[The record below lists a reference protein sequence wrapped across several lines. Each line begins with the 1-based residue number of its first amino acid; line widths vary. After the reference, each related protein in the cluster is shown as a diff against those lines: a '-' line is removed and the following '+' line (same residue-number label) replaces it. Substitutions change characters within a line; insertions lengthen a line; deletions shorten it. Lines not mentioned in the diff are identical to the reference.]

1 MLESYR
7 SFWKKYV
14 DFESCATRTE
24 WWWVQLWNF
33 IIVFCL
39 ALLALPGLFMSILS
53 EDTSITLGIW
63 GIIAIVELVLIILYS
78 LAILIPSIALN
89 VRRLRDA
96 GFHWAMIFIA
106 FIPWVG
112 SIAVF
117 VLLQMPSKRISDN
130 DVVGDKSE

>member
-1 MLESYR
+1 MLGSYR
-7 SFWKKYV
+7 NFWKKYV

-24 WWWVQLWNF
+24 WWWVQLCNF
-33 IIVFCL
+33 IVFLVL
-39 ALLALPGLFMSILS
+39 ALLALPGLFMSMVS
-53 EDTSITLGIW
+53 EDISMTLAS
-63 GIIAIVELVLIILYS
+63 IAILGVGLIILYS

-96 GFHWAMIFIA
+96 GYHWAMIFIN
-106 FIPWVG
+106 FVPYVG

-130 DVVGDKSE
+130 DVVVDKSE

>member
-1 MLESYR
+1 MLGSYR
-7 SFWKKYV
+7 NFWKKYV

-33 IIVFCL
+33 IIVFGL

-63 GIIAIVELVLIILYS
+63 GIMAIVELVLIILYS

-96 GFHWAMIFIA
+96 GYHWAMIFIN
-106 FIPWVG
+106 FVPYVG
-112 SIAVF
+112 PIALF
-117 VLLQMPSKRISDN
+117 VLLQMPSKKEPDN
-130 DVVGDKSE
+130 NVVKE

>member
-1 MLESYR
+1 MLESYK

-33 IIVFCL
+33 IIILAL
-39 ALLALPGLFMSILS
+39 ALLALPGLFMSMVS
-53 EDTSITLGIW
+53 EDISMTLAS
-63 GIIAIVELVLIILYS
+63 IAILGVGLIILYS

-96 GFHWAMIFIA
+96 GFHWAMIFIN
-106 FIPWVG
+106 FVPYVG

-130 DVVGDKSE
+130 DVVVDKSE

>member
-1 MLESYR
+1 
-7 SFWKKYV
+7 
-14 DFESCATRTE
+14 
-24 WWWVQLWNF
+24 
-33 IIVFCL
+33 
-39 ALLALPGLFMSILS
+39 MSMVS
-53 EDTSITLGIW
+53 EDISMTLGIM
-63 GIIAIVELVLIILYS
+63 AIVEVGLIISYS

-106 FIPWVG
+106 FIPWIG